1 MGTRRRRAGRGPGR
15 GAVLAPAGIRLGS
28 EVVPLHVA
36 SVHYW
41 RLDPAAWRPALDAA
55 KQLGFRLIDTY
66 VPWAAHELARGHFD
80 FGRADPRLDVAR
92 FVSLAE
98 TLGLLVIARPGP
110 HINAELT
117 FFGVPER
124 VVWDPECQAR
134 SPQGNPVILPVPPL
148 AFPVPSYASD
158 AFHGEVA
165 EWFAA
170 VGAELGPLCWPD
182 GPIVMVQVDNEGA
195 MYFRDGVFDQDYHP
209 DSLRGYRR
217 FLQRKYARV
226 ETLRRVH
233 RQPGVTFAKAE
244 PPRAL
249 EASSAE
255 QLARHLDWAEW
266 QEQLL
271 ADAFQRMRESL
282 AASGLGRV
290 PTSHNLPLGEG
301 ATPLDPERIGKSV
314 ELLGLDYYHGA
325 SPPQRAEI
333 ARRTSE
339 LSARSAARG
348 HPSFACELGA
358 GFPPFFPPLTDR
370 DNAFTVLSALAY
382 GLRGFNV
389 YMAVER
395 DRWVGA
401 PIDSR
406 GRRRPSAVFW
416 KKLLAALERTRFAE
430 LERRVEVCIVVP
442 RSLRRLIRVCHAFGP
457 LSAALFQVMGG
468 GAQEACLEDD
478 FGLKSP
484 IAIDTEQLVRRLE
497 HELEQKRIPYALVGG
512 DLLGWA
518 LDHSRW
524 TVLASSGALEP
535 SLLAAAKSALGS
547 GRALSLGPHAPTRD
561 AALTQLAEPP
571 TFRARRRGPPALLGL
586 DHHELS
592 LAVERARAE
601 LGLGSLPADPESV
614 FATLHRD
621 ASGRAVVLF
630 VINPSDRDLD
640 ASVDSAGSLEAV
652 DALDGQHFRAEAG
665 RFALRMVR
673 RSAVM
678 LELRSEP

>member
-1 MGTRRRRAGRGPGR
+1 MGTQRRGAGRKRARGPR
-15 GAVLAPAGIRLGS
+15 LTPSGIRLGA
-28 EVVPLHVA
+28 EIVPLFVA

-41 RLDPAAWRPALDAA
+41 RLDPSAWRPALDAV
-55 KQLGFRLIDTY
+55 KQLGFRIVDTY
-66 VPWAAHELARGHFD
+66 VPWAAHELAQGHFD
-80 FGRADPRLDVAR
+80 FGRLDPKLDLTR
-92 FVSLAE
+92 FVALAGK
-98 TLGLLVIARPGP
+98 LGLHVIVRPGP

-117 FFGVPER
+117 FFGLPER
-124 VVWDPECQAR
+124 VVWDADCQAR
-134 SPQGNPVILPVPPL
+134 SPQGNPVVLPVPPL
-148 AFPVPSYASD
+148 AFPVPSYASE

-170 VGAELGPLCWPD
+170 VGAELGGMCWPD
-182 GPIVMVQVDNEGA
+182 GPIVMVQIDNEGA

-209 DSLRGYRR
+209 DSIRGYRR

-226 ETLRRVH
+226 ETLRRVQ
-233 RQPGVTFAKAE
+233 REPGVTFAKAE

-249 EASSAE
+249 AA
-255 QLARHLDWAEW
+255 QTADDLARYIDWAEW

-282 AASGLGRV
+282 AASGLGRI

-314 ELLGLDYYHGA
+314 DLLGLDYYHGA
-325 SPPQRAEI
+325 SAPQRAEI
-333 ARRTSE
+333 ARRSSE
-339 LSARSAARG
+339 LAARSAARG

-358 GFPPFFPPLTDR
+358 GFPPFFPPLTDS
-370 DNAFTVLSALAY
+370 DNAFTVLCALAY

-401 PIDSR
+401 PIDAR
-406 GRRRPSAVFW
+406 GRRRPSALFW

-430 LERRVEVCIVVP
+430 LERKPEVCIVVP
-442 RSLRRLIRVCHAFGP
+442 RSLRRLTRVCHAFGP

-478 FGLKSP
+478 FGLASP
-484 IAIDTEQLVRRLE
+484 IQIDTEQFVRRLE
-497 HELEQKRIPYALVGG
+497 HALESRRIPYALVGG

-518 LDHSRW
+518 LDQAGW
-524 TVLASSGALEP
+524 TVVASCGGLEPALLEAAAGAFSSG
-535 SLLAAAKSALGS
+535 KG
-547 GRALSLGPHAPTRD
+547 LSLGPHPPTRD
-561 AALTQLAEPP
+561 AVLSLLAKPP
-571 TFRARRRGPPALLGL
+571 SFRARRAAAPALIGL
-586 DHHELS
+586 DHAEIS
-592 LAVERARAE
+592 AVVARAQTQ
-601 LGLGSLPADPESV
+601 LGLGTLAVTPESV

-621 ASGRAVVLF
+621 SSGHPVVLF
-630 VINPSDRDLD
+630 VINPSDSDLD
-640 ASVDSAGSLEAV
+640 ASVDSAGSPEAV

-665 RFALRMVR
+665 RFSVRMIR

-678 LELRSEP
+678 LELRRES